1 MTYTL
6 GTGFSASVRSVV
18 TLMVV
23 PERIPQ
29 LYTYIA
35 LSDTVGGLV
44 AGPFLS
50 LTFHFGLGLGGA
62 WLGLP
67 FLVSAGLLAM
77 VGVLVF
83 IVRVPQ
89 TEMKRRGQK
98 SNIEEI

>member
-6 GTGFSASVRSVV
+6 GTGFSASVRSIV

-23 PERIPQ
+23 PEHVPQ

-50 LTFHFGLGLGGA
+50 LTFHFGLALGGA

-67 FLVSAGLLAM
+67 FLVSASLLAM
-77 VGVLVF
+77 VSVLVF
-83 IVRVPQ
+83 IVRIPYTKV
-89 TEMKRRGQK
+89 ENRGQE
-98 SNIEEI
+98 SDIEET